1 MRIIQPVAAL
11 SPFIESFII
20 IESDEGLVNR
30 LLPDTAIVM
39 AFRYMGTV
47 SQIDN
52 TVSSIFPTFSVSGIW
67 GTSRRVSYNKGAGN
81 ILTKFKEGGAAA
93 FLPVPLHEL
102 FETSIALED
111 LFEAS
116 ALSRLEEEIYFTP
129 AIEAK
134 VALIEQ
140 FFMHRLPRKLPDL
153 LVSYAVD
160 IINKADGT
168 LPIRELAN
176 SLNLSQDAFE
186 KRFRKTIGTTP
197 KQFSNIVRM
206 KSLICLED
214 MNHQVVESA
223 LGMGFFDQS
232 HFIRE
237 FRKFAGQTPRDF
249 FGRNNLKFQ

>member
-30 LLPDTAIVM
+30 LLPDTSIVM

-52 TVSSIFPTFSVSGIW
+52 AVSSIFPAFSVSGIW
-67 GTSRRVSYNKGAGN
+67 ATSRQVIYNKGAGN
-81 ILTKFKEGGAAA
+81 ILIKFKEGGAAA
-93 FLPVPLHEL
+93 FLPVSLHEL
-102 FETSIALED
+102 FETSVAFED
-111 LFEAS
+111 LFGAS
-116 ALSRLEEEIYFTP
+116 ALGRLEEEIYFVP
-129 AIEAK
+129 AVEAK

-140 FFMHRLPRKLPDL
+140 FFLRRLPRKLPDVL
-153 LVSYAVD
+153 ISRAIE
-160 IINKADGT
+160 IINQADGT
-168 LPIRELAN
+168 LPIKELAN

-186 KRFRKTIGTTP
+186 KRFRKSIGTTP

-206 KSLICLED
+206 KSLICLEGVD
-214 MNHQVVESA
+214 HQVLESA
-223 LGMGFFDQS
+223 LNMGFFDQS

-237 FRKFAGQTPRDF
+237 FRKFAGQTPRNF
-249 FGRNNLKFQ
+249 FGPGNSKSK